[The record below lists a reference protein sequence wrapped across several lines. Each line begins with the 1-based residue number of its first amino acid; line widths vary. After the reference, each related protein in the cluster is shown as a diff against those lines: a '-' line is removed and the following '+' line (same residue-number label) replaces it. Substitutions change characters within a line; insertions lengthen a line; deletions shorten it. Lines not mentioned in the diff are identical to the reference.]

1 MPSARKDSG
10 AACCARRVVL
20 RGLLLTLSCAFAPV
34 VSGADALVAVAA
46 NFSEV
51 MERLESGFEAMGDHT
66 LTVSTG
72 STGKLY
78 AQIRNGA
85 PFDALLAADQR
96 RPKLLEEESRAVS
109 GSRFTYATGR
119 LTLWSPDSER
129 VYSDGPATLRA
140 GLFRNIAMANPEL
153 APYGSAAKETLE
165 ALGLFDK
172 LRARVAMGE
181 NIGQAHAL
189 VATGNADP
197 GFVALSYV
205 VSPRN
210 EHIGSRWDV
219 PQELYTSIRQ
229 DALLL
234 NRGADNPAA
243 VAFLAYL
250 KTDAARAVIQRYGYG
265 VD

>member
-1 MPSARKDSG
+1 MPYVRKSSG
-10 AACCARRVVL
+10 TACRARRVVVL
-20 RGLLLTLSCAFAPV
+20 GFALV
-34 VSGADALVAVAA
+34 LVCVSAPTVNGADALVAVAA

-51 MERLESGFEAMGDHT
+51 MERLEAGFEAAGEHT

-85 PFDALLAADQR
+85 PFDILLAADQR
-96 RPKLLEEESRAVS
+96 RPKLLEEELRAVN
-109 GSRFTYATGR
+109 GSRFTYAMGR
-119 LTLWSPDSER
+119 LALWSPDAER
-129 VYSDGPATLRA
+129 VCADGPATLRGGA
-140 GLFRNIAMANPEL
+140 FRNIAMANPDL

-165 ALGLFDK
+165 ALGLFGS
-172 LRARVAMGE
+172 LRSRVVMGE

-189 VATGNADP
+189 VATGNADL

-210 EHIGSRWDV
+210 KQAGSRWDV
-219 PQELYTSIRQ
+219 PQDLHTPIRQ
-229 DALLL
+229 DAVLLE
-234 NRGADNPAA
+234 RGAGNPAA

-250 KTDAARAVIQRYGYG
+250 KTDAARAVIRRYGYG